1 MRWTFI
7 IFNKLCF
14 GISDI
19 LLESLEDALSPRV
32 GASSLGAGSVCQLAL
47 ALKVTQTG
55 DAERKS
61 VETKTPNSSRCKTAC
76 RESVLCI
83 QTVNKVLISIFPDL

>member
-47 ALKVTQTG
+47 RSQG
-55 DAERKS
+55 HPDGG
-61 VETKTPNSSRCKTAC
+61 C
-76 RESVLCI
+76 RE
-83 QTVNKVLISIFPDL
+83 KVSGDKDA